1 MTGTRDT
8 SRSDAVIETRGD
20 ITERPDG
27 EIREAPPG
35 NVAVRAATPAALVVR
50 AATPADLVV
59 RAATPADLAG
69 IVAVVRKAFG
79 HGLEARLVERLEA
92 EGRVAAAVVAVSER
106 RIVGHALLSRLFLT
120 APGRPALPALALA
133 PVAVAPE
140 CQSRGI
146 GSLIVSACLRLADP
160 ALPVFVIGNPA
171 FYGRFGFEPAAGHAV
186 SSRFDVASHFFMVR
200 PARPASG
207 RRDALGR
214 PRGPGGSGEP
224 GGGGGLRDS
233 AEPGGSAARGA
244 RRIPDERTLDYPA
257 AFDGG

>member
-8 SRSDAVIETRGD
+8 SRSDAVIETRGGV
-20 ITERPDG
+20 TERPDD

-35 NVAVRAATPAALVVR
+35 DVA
-50 AATPADLVV
+50 V
-59 RAATPADLAG
+59 RAATPADLAVRAATPADLDD
-69 IVAVVRKAFG
+69 IVAVVRQAFG
-79 HGLEARLVERLEA
+79 HGLEARLFERLEA
-92 EGRVAAAVVAVSER
+92 ERRVAAAVVAVSER

-140 CQSRGI
+140 CQGCGV
-146 GSLIVSACLRLADP
+146 GSLVVRACLRLADP

-171 FYGRFGFEPAAGHAV
+171 FYGRFGFEPAAAHRV

-200 PARPASG
+200 PAQPASG

-214 PRGPGGSGEP
+214 LREPGGSGEP
-224 GGGGGLRDS
+224 CDLGEPGGGGKPGGGG
-233 AEPGGSAARGA
+233 EPGTHGE
-244 RRIPDERTLDYPA
+244 PDERTLDYPA

>member
-8 SRSDAVIETRGD
+8 SRSDAVIETRGS
-20 ITERPDG
+20 ITEPSAD

-35 NVAVRAATPAALVVR
+35 DVIVRAATS
-50 AATPADLVV
+50 ADLV
-59 RAATPADLAG
+59 G
-69 IVAVVRKAFG
+69 IVAMVRKAFG

-92 EGRVAAAVVAVSER
+92 EHRVAAAVVAVSER

-140 CQSRGI
+140 CQGRGV
-146 GSLIVSACLRLADP
+146 GSLVVSACLRLADP

-171 FYGRFGFEPAAGHAV
+171 FYGRFGFEPAAGHGV

-200 PARPASG
+200 PARAASG

-214 PRGPGGSGEP
+214 PREPSGLGELGGSDEP
-224 GGGGGLRDS
+224 GV
-233 AEPGGSAARGA
+233 RGE
-244 RRIPDERTLDYPA
+244 PDERTLEYPA

>member
-35 NVAVRAATPAALVVR
+35 DVA
-50 AATPADLVV
+50 V

-69 IVAVVRKAFG
+69 IVAMVREAFG
-79 HGLEARLVERLEA
+79 HGLEAKLVERLEA
-92 EGRVAAAVVAVSER
+92 ERRVAAAVVAVSER
-106 RIVGHALLSRLFLT
+106 RIVGHALLSRLVLT

-140 CQSRGI
+140 CQSCGI
-146 GSLIVSACLRLADP
+146 GSLVVSACLRLADP

-171 FYGRFGFEPAAGHAV
+171 FYGRFGFEPAAGHGV

-200 PARPASG
+200 PARPASE
-207 RRDALGR
+207 RRDAPGR
-214 PRGPGGSGEP
+214 PREPSGSGEP
-224 GGGGGLRDS
+224 GV
-233 AEPGGSAARGA
+233 RGE
-244 RRIPDERTLDYPA
+244 PDERTLEYPA